1 MRTGNLALT
10 FLLELLAF
18 AGLAYAG
25 AVLGSGIWAVVLAVL
40 LPLAAI
46 VVWGRWNAPRSSHR
60 LPTRVRICCEFA
72 VYAVAAVLLAVAG
85 APVWALALVALVV
98 VNAVLMTVWHQ
109 WET

>member
-25 AVLGSGIWAVVLAVL
+25 AVLGSGVGAVVLAVL
-40 LPLAAI
+40 LPAAAI
-46 VVWGRWNAPRSSHR
+46 AVWGRWNAPRSAHR
-60 LPTRVRICCEFA
+60 LPTGPRICCEFA
-72 VYAVAAVLLAVAG
+72 VYTVAAVLLALAG
-85 APVWALALVALVV
+85 APVWAAVFVALVV
-98 VNAVLMTVWHQ
+98 LNAVLLTLWHQ